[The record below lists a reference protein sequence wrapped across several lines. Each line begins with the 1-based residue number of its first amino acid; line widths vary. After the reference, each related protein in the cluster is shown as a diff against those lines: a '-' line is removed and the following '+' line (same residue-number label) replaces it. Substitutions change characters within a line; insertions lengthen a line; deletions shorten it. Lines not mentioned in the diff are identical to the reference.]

1 MSYAAMPCVSNFR
14 TPHDMPDPEEK
25 LNEQVEE
32 EMKTLTVDRYSDALF
47 VAGSEYK
54 TAEINVGIL
63 NGTHTVED
71 LRESVKADLKTLI
84 KMEIKERS

>member
-1 MSYAAMPCVSNFR
+1 MSALPCVSDFR
-14 TPHDMPDPEEK
+14 TPWDFPDTEARLDE
-25 LNEQVEE
+25 LAQE

-63 NGTHTVED
+63 KGTHTVED

>member
-1 MSYAAMPCVSNFR
+1 MSYAAVACVSDFK
-14 TPHDMPDPEEK
+14 TPHDLPDPDAK
-25 LNEQVEE
+25 LDELANE

-63 NGTHTVED
+63 KGTHTVED
-71 LRESVKADLKTLI
+71 LRESVTADLKTLI
-84 KMEIKERS
+84 KLEIKERS